1 MGETITI
8 TRSSALSTD
17 AFGNPTYTTSTV
29 TVDDVLVGWGSQGT
43 NSEASRTP
51 SDATITLY
59 LTSALVTYPNDLF
72 AVRGSDWLFDGQQD
86 WTNPYGGVAGTV
98 IHLRQRRG

>member
-8 TRSSALSTD
+8 TRSTALSTD

-29 TVDDVLVGWGSQGT
+29 TVDNVLVGWGHAGT
-43 NSEASRTP
+43 NSEPSRMP
-51 SDATITLY
+51 SDATIHLY

-72 AVRGSDWLFDGQQD
+72 TIRGSDWLFDGQQD
-86 WTNPYGGVAGTV
+86 WANPFGGNPGTV

>member
-8 TRSSALSTD
+8 TRSMALSTD

-29 TVDDVLVGWGSQGT
+29 TVDNVLVGWNTQGT

-72 AVRGSDWLFDGQQD
+72 TVRGSDWIFDGQQD
-86 WTNPYGGVAGTV
+86 WSSVDGSSKTV
-98 IHLRQRRG
+98 IHLRKRRG

>member
-8 TRSSALSTD
+8 TRSTALSTD

-29 TVDDVLVGWGSQGT
+29 TVDNVLVGWGSQGT

-59 LTSALVTYPNDLF
+59 LTKALVTYPNDLF
-72 AVRGSDWLFDGQQD
+72 TVLGSDWLFDGQQD
-86 WTNPYGGVAGTV
+86 WSALDGSSKTV
-98 IHLRQRRG
+98 LHLRQRRG

>member
-8 TRSSALSTD
+8 TRSTALSTD

-29 TVDDVLVGWGSQGT
+29 TVDNVLVGWGSQGT

-59 LTSALVTYPNDLF
+59 LTKALVTYPNDLF
-72 AVRGSDWLFDGQQD
+72 TVRETDWLFDGQQD
-86 WTNPYGGVAGTV
+86 WSALDGSSKTV
-98 IHLRQRRG
+98 LHLRQRRG

>member
-8 TRSSALSTD
+8 TRSTALSTD

-59 LTSALVTYPNDLF
+59 LTKALVTYPNDLF
-72 AVRGSDWLFDGQQD
+72 RVRETDWLFDGQQD
-86 WTNPYGGVAGTV
+86 WAALDGSSKTV
-98 IHLRQRRG
+98 LHLRQRRG

>member
-8 TRSSALSTD
+8 TRSTALSTD

-29 TVDDVLVGWGSQGT
+29 TVDDVLVGWVSQGT

-72 AVRGSDWLFDGQQD
+72 TVRGSDWLFDGQQD

>member
-8 TRSSALSTD
+8 TRSTALSTD

-29 TVDDVLVGWGSQGT
+29 TVDNVLVGWNTQGT

-59 LTSALVTYPNDLF
+59 LTKALVTYPNDLF
-72 AVRGSDWLFDGQQD
+72 TVRETDWLFDGQQD
-86 WTNPYGGVAGTV
+86 WTGLDGSSKTV
-98 IHLRQRRG
+98 LHLRQRRG

>member
-8 TRSSALSTD
+8 ARSTDLSTD
-17 AFGNPTYTTSTV
+17 DFGNPTYTTSTV
-29 TVDDVLVGWGSQGT
+29 TVDNVLVAWNTQGT
-43 NSEASRTP
+43 ASEASRTP

-59 LTSALVTYPNDLF
+59 LTSALVTYPNDVF
-72 AVRGSDWLFDGQQD
+72 HVRETDWIFDGRQD
-86 WTNPYGGVAGTV
+86 WVNPFGGHAGSV

>member
-8 TRSSALSTD
+8 TRSTALSSD
-17 AFGNPTYTTSTV
+17 AFGNPTYTTSTI
-29 TVDDVLVGWGSQGT
+29 TVNNVVVGWGSQGT

-59 LTSALVTYPNDLF
+59 LTTALVTYPNDLF
-72 AVRGSDWLFDGQQD
+72 MVRGSDWLFDGQQD
-86 WTNPYGGVAGTV
+86 WIGVYGDTKTV
-98 IHLRQRRG
+98 LHLRQRRG